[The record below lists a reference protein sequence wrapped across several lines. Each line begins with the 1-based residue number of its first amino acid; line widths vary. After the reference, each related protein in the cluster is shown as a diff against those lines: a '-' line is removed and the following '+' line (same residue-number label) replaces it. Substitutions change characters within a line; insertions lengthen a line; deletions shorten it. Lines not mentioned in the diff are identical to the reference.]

1 MSRFIRHDTCPDCG
15 SRNNLAIYDDHEHC
29 FSQDC
34 DRHVWYDERNNTISN
49 ESESP
54 KPKKSLYSLP
64 TTTQPSIRHR
74 NLDASTVQK
83 YKVTVFDD
91 PDSEV
96 EVIFPRFDNE
106 GQHSGNQIRLRGKE
120 FRFQGDSS
128 SSALFGQNYFPAGGR
143 SITITEGYYDTM
155 AAFQM
160 TGSRYPNVGVMS
172 ASTAKKEVVNAFEY
186 LNSFDEI
193 VINFDNDEPGQKAAK
208 ECAILF
214 DPGKVKILCLQ
225 KHKDANDYLMNG
237 HDKDYINEWF
247 RAPPYMPDGLLVGS
261 DPLLLDEIINYKE
274 PESVPFPWEGLNRSL
289 YGLRLGELTLFT
301 ADTGVGKTTFMKEIE
316 YSLLT
321 NEDLISRKYG
331 VGFMHL
337 EEPKRDTAIGLMS
350 IFKNKPLHLPDVE
363 KTKEELIEAY
373 NTIIN
378 NDRVVIYDHFGSN
391 DIDVIL
397 AKVRH
402 MSALGCKYIV
412 LDHLSIIVSDQS
424 GDERKQLDEI
434 STKLKTLTLNLNIC
448 LICVIHINRQGQ
460 IRGSAGPEQV
470 ANNVVRLSRDKK
482 EVDEWRRNVTAMTV
496 EKCRLSGK
504 TGPAC
509 WVYYNPMTGRL
520 EEITDRALIEKYEQG
535 GSMAGHEFEA
545 FN

>member
-1 MSRFIRHDTCPDCG
+1 MKDIVP
-15 SRNNLAIYDDHEHC
+15 LA
-29 FSQDC
+29 S
-34 DRHVWYDERNNTISN
+34 
-49 ESESP
+49 
-54 KPKKSLYSLP
+54 KSGPIKHRAIDLS
-64 TTTQPSIRHR
+64 TTT
-74 NLDASTVQK
+74 K
-83 YKVTVFDD
+83 YKVTTDY
-91 PDSEV
+91 SEDV
-96 EVIFPRFDNE
+96 EAIFPRFDEE
-106 GQHSGNQIRLRGKE
+106 GQHVANQIRLTDKQ
-120 FRFQGDSS
+120 FRFQGDNKQ
-128 SSALFGQNYFPAGGR
+128 ARLFGQNLFPAGGR
-143 SITITEGYYDTM
+143 SITITEGYYDTLS
-155 AAFQM
+155 AFQM

-172 ASTAKKEVVNAFEY
+172 ASTAKKEVVNSFEY
-186 LNSFDEI
+186 LNSFEEI

-208 ECAILF
+208 DCAVLF
-214 DPGKVKILCLQ
+214 DPGKVRILTLQ
-225 KHKDANDYLMNG
+225 KFKDANDYLVNG
-237 HDKDYINEWF
+237 ETKTFINEWF
-247 RAPPYMPDGLLVGS
+247 RAPTFMPDGLLLGN
-261 DPLLLDEIINYKE
+261 DPSLLDEIINYKE
-274 PESVPFPWEGLNRSL
+274 PESIPFPWDGLNRSL

-316 YSLLT
+316 YALLT
-321 NEDLISRKYG
+321 NEDLTQRGYG

-350 IFKNKPLHLPDVE
+350 IYKNKPLHLPDVE
-363 KTKEELIEAY
+363 KSQEELMEAY
-373 NTIIN
+373 NAVIN

-448 LICVIHINRQGQ
+448 LVCVIHINRQGQ

-470 ANNVVRLSRDKK
+470 ANNVVRLSRDKN

-509 WVYYNPMTGRL
+509 WVYYNSMTGRL
-520 EEITDRALIEKYEQG
+520 EEIKDRDLINQYEQG
-535 GSMAGHEFEA
+535 GSIAGHEFSA
-545 FN
+545 YDSN